1 MKKSI
6 KKGDIVGKM
15 SVKTITKILKRVLEG
30 DYSVRVDTEETE
42 DEFKELAD
50 AVNTAIEFVI
60 DSKRTCDN
68 VQMMIQQNPVPMM
81 LLDRSFMPI
90 DVNIAYEKMMG
101 DDRDKILRM
110 QATEYKVKMLDGNGA
125 DELFSSGKNTLC
137 TLGFE
142 FKDGRK
148 IITEQQGVP
157 LKDENGNIEM
167 ALFAF
172 NDITKQKQEEEEN
185 QKQLAK
191 NKALQERSEIIV
203 QENPMPIILC
213 DKSFNIRV
221 ANPAYSEL
229 SGLSI
234 EKLLTMTLRDFEV
247 LGTEG
252 EGLKH
257 VFETKSRCHGIVTVK
272 FLKGVRVVEQY
283 GIPIMNPKGEIG
295 SILIVYNDI
304 TEIRS
309 KQEEVEAL
317 MDEAQKK
324 AAILEESTEEV
335 AKGMHALKE
344 SNFTIQLEIMEADPL
359 KSLKEDYNNAISE
372 SRLLF
377 ADAVEGM
384 NTIQNNMSDAA
395 SGSNE
400 IAKAAEQVAGG
411 SQKSAELSRTLQL
424 QIENIT
430 RSISD
435 LSASNE
441 EIAST
446 SQEVLDQAVTVSG
459 MGKDAQSLGVEATE
473 KMTSVAD
480 ITNESVIEMEDLNKQ
495 LLEINNVVKVITD
508 ITNQINMLALNAA
521 IEAARA
527 GEHGRGFAVVAGEV
541 KNLAT
546 EARNATGQID
556 TVISGI
562 QKTSE
567 KTASSIKSANTQ
579 VVSGVGSVN
588 AAIESLNKIVTG
600 AEQVSL
606 NMSEIAKAIED
617 QANITNNIVSDS
629 EKSNDITLKTQNEIE
644 ELAALSQETSASV
657 EEINSAIHEVTTLS
671 EDLSKSL
678 SHLKV

>member
-1 MKKSI
+1 
-6 KKGDIVGKM
+6 
-15 SVKTITKILKRVLEG
+15 
-30 DYSVRVDTEETE
+30 
-42 DEFKELAD
+42 
-50 AVNTAIEFVI
+50 
-60 DSKRTCDN
+60 
-68 VQMMIQQNPVPMM
+68 M
-81 LLDRSFMPI
+81 LSG
-90 DVNIAYEKMMG
+90 E
-101 DDRDKILRM
+101 
-110 QATEYKVKMLDGNGA
+110 GA
-125 DELFSSGKNTLC
+125 DKLFSAGKKTTC
-137 TLGFE
+137 TLEFT

-148 IITEQQGVP
+148 IIVDQQGVP
-157 LKDENGNIEM
+157 LRDENGNIEIG
-167 ALFAF
+167 LFVF
-172 NDITKQKQEEEEN
+172 NDITLQKEEEEEIK
-185 QKQLAK
+185 KQLTK

-213 DKSFNIRV
+213 DKGFNIRV
-221 ANPAYSEL
+221 VNPAYSEL
-229 SGLSI
+229 SGLNI
-234 EKLLTMTLRDFEV
+234 DKLLTMTLRDFEV
-247 LGTEG
+247 LETTG

-257 VFETKSRCHGIVTVK
+257 VFEAKARSHGTVTVK
-272 FLKGVRVVEQY
+272 FPKGVRIVEQY
-283 GIPIMNPKGEIG
+283 GIPIMNPKGEITTV
-295 SILIVYNDI
+295 LIVYNDI
-304 TEIRS
+304 TEIRN
-309 KQEEVEAL
+309 KQKEVEAL
-317 MDEAQKK
+317 MEEAQKK
-324 AAILEESTEEV
+324 AAILEESVEEV
-335 AKGMHALKE
+335 ARGMHALKDGD
-344 SNFTIQLEIMEADPL
+344 FTLQLEIKPDDPL
-359 KSLKEDYNNAISE
+359 ETLKENYNNAISE

-400 IAKAAEQVAGG
+400 IAKAAEQVAVG
-411 SQKSAELSRTLQL
+411 SQKSAELSRTLQI

-446 SQEVLDQAVTVSG
+446 SQEVLDQAKSVAG
-459 MGKDAQSLGVEATE
+459 MGKDAQGLGVEATE

-480 ITNESVIEMEDLNKQ
+480 ITKESVVEMGDLNKQ
-495 LLEINNVVKVITD
+495 LLEINNVVKLINE

-546 EARNATGQID
+546 EARNATAQID

-567 KTASSIKSANTQ
+567 KTASSIQSANTQ

-588 AAIESLNKIVTG
+588 AAIESLNKIVKG
-600 AEQVSL
+600 AEQVSIS
-606 NMSEIAKAIED
+606 MSEITKAIED

-629 EKSNDITLKTQNEIE
+629 EKSNAITLKTQNEIE
-644 ELAALSQETSASV
+644 ELAALSEETSASV

-671 EDLSKSL
+671 DDLSKSL

>member
-1 MKKSI
+1 
-6 KKGDIVGKM
+6 M
-15 SVKTITKILKRVLEG
+15 SVSTITKILTRALEG
-30 DYSVRVDTEETE
+30 DYSVRVDTEQTE
-42 DEFKELAD
+42 SEFKELAE

-60 DSKRTCDN
+60 DSKKTCDN

-81 LLDRSFMPI
+81 LLDCNFMAI
-90 DVNIAYEKMMG
+90 DMNSAYEKMM
-101 DDRDKILRM
+101 DMDRAKLMKMDASDYKI
-110 QATEYKVKMLDGNGA
+110 KMLSGEGA
-125 DELFSSGKNTLC
+125 DKLFSSGKKTTC
-137 TLGFE
+137 TLEFT

-148 IITEQQGVP
+148 LIVEQQGVP
-157 LKDENGNIEM
+157 LRDENGNIEIG
-167 ALFAF
+167 LFVF
-172 NDITKQKQEEEEN
+172 NDITLQKEEEEEI

-191 NKALQERSEIIV
+191 NKALQERSEVIV

-213 DKSFNIRV
+213 DKGFNIRV
-221 ANPAYSEL
+221 VNPAYSDL
-229 SGLSI
+229 SGISI
-234 EKLLTMTLRDFEV
+234 DKLLTMTLRDFEV
-247 LGTEG
+247 LETEG

-257 VFETKSRCHGIVTVK
+257 VFETKSRSHGVVTVK
-272 FLKGVRVVEQY
+272 FPKGVRIVEQY
-283 GIPIMNPKGEIG
+283 GIPIMNPKGEIA
-295 SILIVYNDI
+295 SVLIVYNDI
-304 TEIRS
+304 TEVRN
-309 KQEEVEAL
+309 KQREVEAL
-317 MDEAQKK
+317 MEEAQKK
-324 AAILEESTEEV
+324 AAILEESVEEV
-335 AKGMHALKE
+335 ARGMHALKDGD
-344 SNFTIQLEIMEADPL
+344 FTLQLAIKPDDPL
-359 KSLKEDYNNAISE
+359 ETLKEDYNNAISE

-400 IAKAAEQVAGG
+400 IAKAAEQVAIG
-411 SQKSAELSRTLQL
+411 SQKSAELSRTLQI

-430 RSISD
+430 RAISD

-446 SQEVLDQAVTVSG
+446 SQEVLDQAKSVAG
-459 MGKDAQSLGVEATE
+459 MGKDAQDLGVEATE
-473 KMTSVAD
+473 KMNSVAD
-480 ITNESVIEMEDLNKQ
+480 ITKESVVEMGDLNKQ
-495 LLEINNVVKVITD
+495 LLEINNVVKLIND

-546 EARNATGQID
+546 EARNATAQID

-567 KTASSIKSANTQ
+567 KTATSIQSANTQ

-588 AAIESLNKIVTG
+588 AAIESLNKIVKG
-600 AEQVSL
+600 AEQVSI

-644 ELAALSQETSASV
+644 ELAALSEETSASV

-671 EDLSKSL
+671 DDLSKSL